1 MEVELQKAQ
10 HAVTLATSVKQEA
23 VTMLNTV
30 SNFMAVAAQAQRDA
44 QEALKKVRADMI
56 VEIMEYSET
65 CLKRTLLGKK
75 ICVRLRQ
82 VSNLNSLS

>member
-44 QEALKKVRADMI
+44 QEALKKVRADII
-56 VEIMEYSET
+56 VEIMEYCET
-65 CLKRTLLGKK
+65 CLKRTLL
-75 ICVRLRQ
+75 R
-82 VSNLNSLS
+82 